1 MSMID
6 PSSDVDE
13 QGMFWDGTRWCF
25 NPSPPIARPP
35 CSCGGHP
42 QHCTCGCHPNPCK
55 PPPWGFPG
63 WQMRKCYDDLKKLE
77 SVIRDLMKDILAEG
91 VPPTNVIGVTD
102 GSNAPPGMVG
112 EYVTSVAAG
121 SMTGP
126 NIIIPAITV
135 PPGDWMVDFTF
146 SLDMATGGTFTEFV
160 AIIPANQRPEG
171 MEPTES
177 PIVASLN
184 QGGSP
189 PSEGFQALV
198 MPGSTI
204 RINNTTPQ
212 LVVMQM
218 FFFPSIPAG
227 TPQVYNLFTQARRM
241 R

>member
-1 MSMID
+1 
-6 PSSDVDE
+6 
-13 QGMFWDGTRWCF
+13 
-25 NPSPPIARPP
+25 
-35 CSCGGHP
+35 
-42 QHCTCGCHPNPCK
+42 
-55 PPPWGFPG
+55 
-63 WQMRKCYDDLKKLE
+63 
-77 SVIRDLMKDILAEG
+77 MKDILAEG

-204 RINNTTPQ
+204 RITTRRRSSWSCRCSSSRRSTPGRRRCTICSPRRAGCGDMPAFPSSPTVGQ
-212 LVVMQM
+212 VFQSWQWTGQRWDQYPPSGLVTSVNGRRGAVVMTVAD
-218 FFFPSIPAG
+218 FPELQTA
-227 TPQVYNLFTQARRM
+227 L
-241 R
+241 